1 MLTLRPKLPK
11 CIDAYEY
18 SSGNAATVRNVEAKG
33 LSLRSTILPA
43 STLQRSLQ
51 ICESSYN
58 HFCVQIRVGVMWGR
72 VYAMREVHAVR
83 VA

>member
-1 MLTLRPKLPK
+1 MLTLRPKLSK

-43 STLQRSLQ
+43 LYFNCNAHFRSAKAA
-51 ICESSYN
+51 IIISAYRYVWE
-58 HFCVQIRVGVMWGR
+58 
-72 VYAMREVHAVR
+72 
-83 VA
+83 

>member
-1 MLTLRPKLPK
+1 MLTLRLKLPK

-43 STLQRSLQ
+43 LYFATLTSDLRKQLSFLRTDMCGSD
-51 ICESSYN
+51 
-58 HFCVQIRVGVMWGR
+58 VG
-72 VYAMREVHAVR
+72 
-83 VA
+83 

>member
-43 STLQRSLQ
+43 LYFATLTSDLRKQLSFLRTDMCGSD
-51 ICESSYN
+51 
-58 HFCVQIRVGVMWGR
+58 VG
-72 VYAMREVHAVR
+72 
-83 VA
+83 

>member
-1 MLTLRPKLPK
+1 MWTLRPK

-43 STLQRSLQ
+43 LYFATLTSDLRKQL
-51 ICESSYN
+51 
-58 HFCVQIRVGVMWGR
+58 
-72 VYAMREVHAVR
+72 
-83 VA
+83 